1 MNECGRTCGGKEVIL
16 LLVLNGSKL
25 HQFESLAVWVE
36 VWNGDGGADG
46 FKVDTH
52 RTHAVQEVRT
62 SRARGVQNNPQ
73 DLGAPDEVAPGLE
86 PAPQDRVKDLKRQT
100 DQVIDTLD
108 QNMKRLVKRE
118 ENLEGLEYISM
129 ELEETK
135 VFKQTA
141 QKVKRSYWWK
151 SVKLVVVVVVVV
163 LVIVLVLVLVIV
175 LLAKGVIPK
184 P

>member
-1 MNECGRTCGGKEVIL
+1 MDI
-16 LLVLNGSKL
+16 
-25 HQFESLAVWVE
+25 
-36 VWNGDGGADG
+36 D
-46 FKVDTH
+46 
-52 RTHAVQEVRT
+52 
-62 SRARGVQNNPQ
+62 P
-73 DLGAPDEVAPGLE
+73 EVAPGLE

-100 DQVIDTLD
+100 DEVIDTLE

-129 ELEETK
+129 ELEEETK

-141 QKVKRSYWWK
+141 KKVKRSYWWK

-163 LVIVLVLVLVIV
+163 LVVVLVIILVIV
-175 LLAKGVIPK
+175 LFAKGVIPK